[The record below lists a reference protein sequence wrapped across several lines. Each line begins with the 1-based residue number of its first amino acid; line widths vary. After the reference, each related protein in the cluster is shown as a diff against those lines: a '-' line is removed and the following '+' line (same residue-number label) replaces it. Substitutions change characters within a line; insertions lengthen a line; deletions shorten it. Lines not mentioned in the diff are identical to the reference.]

1 MEKKLKIA
9 AIIQARVSSSR
20 MPGKVLEKIK
30 EKNLLEI
37 IFLRLKKSKKIKDIR
52 FAIPKNTSEKKL
64 KSFLEKNKIP
74 FFEGSEKDVLDR
86 YYQCAKKYKYDHIIR
101 ITGDCPLVDSSI
113 IDEMYTIFKK
123 KNLDFISNHS
133 PPTFPDGL
141 DVSIFTFDALKKA
154 WKSSKSKYDREHV
167 VPYILQ
173 NKNFKQENFKSK
185 LDLSRER
192 WTVDE
197 PEDLI
202 VIKNIFKRF
211 KKKYNFSWKEVLKLR
226 SKHQEDFKANIGILR
241 DEGALMNTGQK
252 LWKRAKKIIPGGN
265 MLLSKRPDYF
275 LPGKWPTY
283 FKKTRDCNIWD
294 LDGKKY
300 LDMSLMGVGTNILG
314 YRNAR
319 VDRAVKESLKLGN
332 LSTLNSPEEVYL
344 AEKLISMH
352 DWASMVKFT
361 RSGGEAN
368 AVAIRIARSSTN
380 KEKVAI
386 CGYHGWHD
394 WYLATNLVQED
405 RLNNHLIEG
414 LSPVGVPKGLS
425 GSVFSFKYNDFNE
438 LEKLI
443 KKHNIGIIK
452 MEVIRNFQPKNNFL
466 EKVRDICNKKNI
478 ILIFDEC
485 TTGFRQTFGGI
496 HKHYGVNP
504 DMAIFG
510 KALGNGYAINAIIG
524 KEKIMR
530 NAEKTFISSTFW
542 TEKTG
547 YVAALKTLEEMEK
560 IKSWKQITAK
570 GYQIRK
576 KWARLANK
584 YNLKIDFMGIPAIS
598 SFYIKSK
605 NFIKYKTLITQ
616 ELLKDSILA
625 SNVIYFS
632 TKHNQAMIQRY
643 MFSLEKVFKLIAEC
657 ENGRNIDELLKSKT
671 SHNFFQR
678 LN

>member
-1 MEKKLKIA
+1 
-9 AIIQARVSSSR
+9 
-20 MPGKVLEKIK
+20 
-30 EKNLLEI
+30 
-37 IFLRLKKSKKIKDIR
+37 
-52 FAIPKNTSEKKL
+52 
-64 KSFLEKNKIP
+64 
-74 FFEGSEKDVLDR
+74 
-86 YYQCAKKYKYDHIIR
+86 
-101 ITGDCPLVDSSI
+101 
-113 IDEMYTIFKK
+113 
-123 KNLDFISNHS
+123 
-133 PPTFPDGL
+133 
-141 DVSIFTFDALKKA
+141 
-154 WKSSKSKYDREHV
+154 
-167 VPYILQ
+167 
-173 NKNFKQENFKSK
+173 
-185 LDLSRER
+185 
-192 WTVDE
+192 
-197 PEDLI
+197 
-202 VIKNIFKRF
+202 
-211 KKKYNFSWKEVLKLR
+211 
-226 SKHQEDFKANIGILR
+226 
-241 DEGALMNTGQK
+241 
-252 LWKRAKKIIPGGN
+252 
-265 MLLSKRPDYF
+265 
-275 LPGKWPTY
+275 
-283 FKKTRDCNIWD
+283 
-294 LDGKKY
+294 
-300 LDMSLMGVGTNILG
+300 
-314 YRNAR
+314 
-319 VDRAVKESLKLGN
+319 
-332 LSTLNSPEEVYL
+332 
-344 AEKLISMH
+344 
-352 DWASMVKFT
+352 
-361 RSGGEAN
+361 
-368 AVAIRIARSSTN
+368 
-380 KEKVAI
+380 
-386 CGYHGWHD
+386 
-394 WYLATNLVQED
+394 
-405 RLNNHLIEG
+405 
-414 LSPVGVPKGLS
+414 
-425 GSVFSFKYNDFNE
+425 
-438 LEKLI
+438 
-443 KKHNIGIIK
+443 